1 MGQSMAD
8 TAPRAFVCGH
18 PIGHSRSPLIHRYW
32 LQKNNLSGSY
42 EPIDIAPDDFAGFLA
57 GMTAAG
63 LTGGNVTIPHKE
75 RAFELVSKRDHAA
88 ERIGA
93 VNTIWTENEK
103 LVGGNTDAYG
113 FAANLDTNAIAWRDA
128 DTAIIFGAGGAAR
141 AVVHALQEAGIGQI
155 RLINRTAARAQDLA
169 EEFGQGASGHG
180 WGAIADLLP
189 SADLL
194 INTTS
199 LGMAGQPPLELDL
212 IALPDNAIVTD
223 IVYTP
228 LETQLLRKARERGL
242 KAVDG
247 LGMLLHQ
254 AAPGFERWFGT
265 MPVVDGALRAHI
277 VADLEA
283 SR

>member
-1 MGQSMAD
+1 MAD
-8 TAPRAFVCGH
+8 TVPRAFVCGH

-32 LQKNNLSGSY
+32 LQKHNLAGSY
-42 EPIDIAPDDFAGFLA
+42 EPIDIEPDDFAGFLA
-57 GMTAAG
+57 SMTAAS

-75 RAFELVSKRDHAA
+75 RAFELVSKRNRAA

-93 VNTIWTENEK
+93 VNTIWTENGK

-113 FAANLDTNAIAWRDA
+113 FAANLDANASAWRDA
-128 DTAIIFGAGGAAR
+128 DTAIILGAGGAAR
-141 AVVHALQEAGIGQI
+141 AVVHALQEAGIGKI
-155 RLINRTAARAQDLA
+155 RLINRTAIRAEDLA

-180 WGAIADLLP
+180 WGATADLLP

-242 KAVDG
+242 KTVDG

-254 AAPGFERWFGT
+254 AVPGFERWFGT
-265 MPVVDGALRAHI
+265 MPVVDDALRAHI